1 MRKARDFRFLPRKDY
16 MLTEDQAIAAIRKQE
31 RARIELKNVYPCFD
45 ENREICCSGGFN
57 GSLLSCRPIDGHS
70 V

>member
-1 MRKARDFRFLPRKDY
+1 

-31 RARIELKNVYPCFD
+31 RARIELKNVYPCSN

-57 GSLLSCRPIDGHS
+57 VSLLSCRPIDGHS